1 VCIKSVTEQCFC
13 LCATCSQVFLRAA
26 LARVAT
32 STAADANGSSSS
44 SSSKAAVRPGVDFR
58 AANECAE
65 AIGAEIVL
73 GDRPIE
79 ITLKRAWEALT
90 LVEKGKLVIGLAMA
104 VAGTSNA
111 SKQVSI
117 HLYIQQQLI
126 ASVSSASCL
135 YTQQRVSHQ

>member
-1 VCIKSVTEQCFC
+1 VCIEAIGDKSSC
-13 LCATCSQVFLRAA
+13 LGATCSQVFLRAA
-26 LARVAT
+26 LARVAA
-32 STAADANGSSSS
+32 STAAADANDSSS
-44 SSSKAAVRPGVDFR
+44 SSSKGVVRPGVDFR

-90 LVEKGKLVIGLAMA
+90 LVEQGKLVIGLAMA

-111 SKQVSI
+111 SKQVSTDI
-117 HLYIQQQLI
+117 YIQQQLF
-126 ASVSSASCL
+126 A
-135 YTQQRVSHQ
+135 RVSVTCNSK

>member
-1 VCIKSVTEQCFC
+1 VCIRAVADKSSC

-26 LARVAT
+26 LARVAA
-32 STAADANGSSSS
+32 SAAADANDSSSS
-44 SSSKAAVRPGVDFR
+44 GYEAAVRPGVDFR

-111 SKQVSI
+111 SKQVRI
-117 HLYIQQQLI
+117 EIYI
-126 ASVSSASCL
+126 
-135 YTQQRVSHQ
+135 R